1 MKQFRNTIKL
11 LPAVVIA
18 VMIIA
23 SLRDYTPVIYGGSLD
38 SVTEEVT
45 EKETQ
50 KK

>member
-1 MKQFRNTIKL
+1 MEISVKQFRNTIKL

-18 VMIIA
+18 
-23 SLRDYTPVIYGGSLD
+23 SLRDYTTVIYGGSLD